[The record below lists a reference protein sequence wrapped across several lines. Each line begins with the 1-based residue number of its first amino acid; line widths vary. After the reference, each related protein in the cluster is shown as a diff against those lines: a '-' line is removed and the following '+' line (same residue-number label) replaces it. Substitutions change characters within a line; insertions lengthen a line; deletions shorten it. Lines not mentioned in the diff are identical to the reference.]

1 MNLQT
6 IIILAAQGSI
16 FLMVLGFGMQATL
29 DDALYLFRNP
39 KLLLRAVLAMFVI
52 MPLFALLI
60 AAVFALDQVV
70 EIALVAL
77 AVSPI
82 PPVFPF
88 KAFKK
93 GGNKAYTLGL
103 LTAMSLLSIIVI
115 PLTIEIFERVS
126 NRSAK
131 FEFAKVA
138 IPILTGIIVPLV
150 LGIII
155 HRFAPAF
162 AERVGGTVS
171 KIGMIVLILAVLPI
185 LIVMLP
191 SIWSLVG
198 NGTVLVFAAFAIV
211 GITVGHFLGGPEPDN
226 RTVLAISTSSRHPGL
241 ALAITAAVAPDPKLA
256 PAGIILYLLVSA
268 IVAGPYL
275 GWLTGKPKEEPKAEM
290 SDAKQA

>member
-1 MNLQT
+1 MTLQA

-39 KLLLRAVLAMFVI
+39 RLLIRAVLAMFVI

-60 AAVFALDQVV
+60 VALFALDQVV

-82 PPVFPF
+82 PPVFPA

-115 PLTIEIFERVS
+115 PMAIEIFERVS

-138 IPILTGIIVPLV
+138 TPILTGIIVPLV

-162 AERVGGTVS
+162 AERIGGTIS
-171 KIGMIVLILAVLPI
+171 KIGMIFLILAVLPI
-185 LIVMLP
+185 LIVLLP
-191 SIWSLVG
+191 SVWLLVG
-198 NGTVLVFAAFAIV
+198 NGTILVFAAFAVV
-211 GITVGHFLGGPEPDN
+211 GITVGYFLGGPDAEN
-226 RTVLAISTSSRHPGL
+226 RALLAISTASRHPGL

-256 PAGIILYLLVSA
+256 PAAIILYLLVSA
-268 IVAGPYL
+268 IAAGITL
-275 GWLTGKPKEEPKAEM
+275 GWITGKSKKETKADM
-290 SDAKQA
+290 SDVKQV